1 MIFRGKTPPHWAAAG
16 QLAGSGT
23 PTVSRGMLNIAIAP
37 LVGSMLA
44 TIIVSVLKVGSGGR
58 WSVPTMSTLSR
69 PVPFQGIALGT
80 AAGELVAEAED
91 PDDVG
96 GDVSAAAAAAVPAGV
111 ADGPEGPVLPSGLV
125 IAVSVS

>member
-1 MIFRGKTPPHWAAAG
+1 
-16 QLAGSGT
+16 
-23 PTVSRGMLNIAIAP
+23 
-37 LVGSMLA
+37 MLA
-44 TIIVSVLKVGSGGR
+44 TIIVSVLKVVSGGR

-80 AAGELVAEAED
+80 DEGDDVAEAVG

-96 GDVSAAAAAAVPAGV
+96 KGVPAAAAAAAVPVGV
-111 ADGPEGPVLPSGLV
+111 PDGLEGPTVPSVLV